1 MNTMRSTLTFVI
13 AGVVIFGLAS
23 CSSDDTGSGSSYG
36 DTSVLAQ
43 AQEPSCLCGPTQA
56 RNMGQ
61 LLLQSNPLVEADG
74 QRWNNYV
81 QWINNNANLL
91 TQDGPTMVCARKLGN
106 AFTSYGLRN
115 FNQADYNDSYGRV
128 LEMGGNIDQAQGVA
142 DSMMSGALDAYM
154 TGQEL
159 LWLARVIPSA
169 AVGNWNPFLTTGTQ
183 SRLQFR
189 QVIPIIQQAGL
200 SYDLGQLAPFI
211 DQFGPMVEEQMVMAA
226 CLYTG

>member
-1 MNTMRSTLTFVI
+1 MNTLRSTLTIVI
-13 AGVVIFGLAS
+13 AGVVILGLVS
-23 CSSDDTGSGSSYG
+23 CSSDDSGSGSSYG
-36 DTSVLAQ
+36 ETSVPAQ
-43 AQEPSCLCGPTQA
+43 AREPSCLCGPIQA

-81 QWINNNANLL
+81 QWINNNAHLM
-91 TQDGPTMVCARKLGN
+91 TQDSPTMVCARKLGN
-106 AFTSYGLRN
+106 ALTSSGLRN
-115 FNQADYNDSYGRV
+115 FNQADYDDSYGRV
-128 LEMGGNIDQAQGVA
+128 LELGGNIDHARDVA
-142 DSMMSGALDAYM
+142 DSMMSGSVDAYM

-169 AVGNWNPFLTTGTQ
+169 AAGNWEPFYTTGTQ

-200 SYDLGQLAPFI
+200 GYDLGQLAPFVG
-211 DQFGPMVEEQMVMAA
+211 QFGPMVEEQMVMAA
-226 CLYTG
+226 CLFKG